1 MSGCIFKSW
10 PVSAAKAQKAGSW
23 GSRTDDSF
31 WQWFQLSCWVF
42 QINQPLWNTEQ
53 IIRTIPQ
60 SKIFC
65 CGKKSPHKLGQQ
77 HNESSLLKGAQ
88 SWLWEKSLSR
98 QCLKP
103 MACLHHHPS
112 ACAHTWCVFSMW
124 FFRKSWTD
132 TKLLSMPPK
141 PTISCFLKYI
151 MFLSDAKTTDYF
163 LSRKNLPS

>member
-1 MSGCIFKSW
+1 MTVFGSGFSCLVGFFRLISPFGTLNRSSGQSLN
-10 PVSAAKAQKAGSW
+10 P
-23 GSRTDDSF
+23 RSF
-31 WQWFQLSCWVF
+31 AV
-42 QINQPLWNTEQ
+42 E
-53 IIRTIPQ
+53 
-60 SKIFC
+60 
-65 CGKKSPHKLGQQ
+65 KKNPYKLGQQ
-77 HNESSLLKGAQ
+77 HNEGSLLKGAQ

-141 PTISCFLKYI
+141 PTISCFVKYI
-151 MFLSDAKTTDYF
+151 MFLSDAKTIDHF
-163 LSRKNLPS
+163 ISRKDLPS